1 MTRYFSPLPI
11 LLMLAGCHH
20 ASAMP
25 PVQAT
30 APVVTVASA
39 TYCTVTGSAILN
51 AAGTPL
57 ASGTVTFTP
66 VDATGNPTSFAI
78 STTPSAIISSNS
90 ISVPVTNG
98 VMPSQNLV
106 RSDMSLP
113 VGIGYSFLIH
123 DNQTLAQIASGTVYF
138 NTPTYDIAGFV
149 AANVKTAPP
158 LSYVMGPQGPS
169 GPAGPQGLQG
179 AASTIPGP
187 VGPQGPQGLVGPQ
200 GLQGL
205 ASTIPG
211 PIGPQGPQGIQ
222 GAASTIAGP
231 QGPKG
236 DTGATGATGAVG
248 QPGATGAAGNTGA
261 VGPQGVAGPVG
272 QTGPQGA
279 TGNTGNVGPA
289 GPSGAV
295 GSTGPQGAQGVAG
308 ITPTFTTPTA
318 NSLAAGDSPT
328 VAVTASGNSYQLNF
342 GIPAGAT
349 GPTGSTGLTGA
360 TGAAGAQGPQGVAG
374 STGAQGVAGATGAAG
389 VSPTLSAGTVTST
402 APGSTPSVS
411 DSGSG
416 SNHVF
421 NFSLPQGLTGATG
434 ATGAQG
440 ATGPTGQTG
449 ATGVAG
455 AQGPQGAT
463 GVAGVSPTLTAG
475 SATALASN
483 ATPTVSDSV
492 SGTTHTFSFGI
503 PAGATGPAGA
513 NGATGPQGPIGQT
526 GATGQTGP
534 AGATGSAGTNGT
546 NGVTPTIA
554 PGSVTQLAS
563 TASPTVTDTGSGSNH
578 VFAFGIPAGPT
589 GATGATGPQ
598 GPAGTATASG
608 STGQFQVVGSNGQLA
623 AASYTP
629 VNPTNNGSDFSSAS
643 TTLKNLGGLPLTGGQ
658 LTGELDAQAVEAEKR
673 FEMLPTISVTHKD
686 FTAAPYNCANSAD
699 PTGVND
705 STCAINAALT
715 YANSYANTLKGT
727 NSNASG
733 LHACVFLDPGFYKV
747 SGNGIQ
753 LNESYCLKGWSS
765 ASTVIASTDPT
776 RSAITYGGV
785 NAVPYSGTSVYVPY
799 AFLGDLDIV
808 GNGKATTGNLLEID
822 LSFLILNNVQFFNT
836 GGRAFQANG
845 GERLFGQ
852 NLSFYDTRLP
862 MMLGGDDN
870 ESTFVNL
877 NGLDNGHTNDAGPS
891 GSGFSKWCYG
901 VNCTNGS
908 FTAAGTNA
916 APATLYPPTLADVT
930 NQKSVNVRFIGGD
943 MKGNSINAAFRN
955 VSGQQFVID
964 NMYTEAPVVFPA
976 ANMGASYIQ
985 GGVTPR
991 TTLTSGFTSTTYGP
1005 STVYLATIAD
1015 SSQMPLYFGLA
1026 ADAESYVGTQDQY
1039 TPLVMYPSDYVPGST
1054 TASTTCSGLNK
1065 GSYEV
1070 IFSGATYGGNNIAIF
1085 GRSSGGTNMPSG
1097 VTNYNWGSSCTSPPN
1112 IEDYTPAN
1120 AQVPSMT
1127 VQGHMNNV
1135 QGTPTSNGY
1144 TYVVNSGPQCAGEVI
1159 AGVCADAPGGFFT
1172 APNATG
1178 DPLANISAGT
1188 ITIGDQTSMVNGS
1201 NNLYAGSVSVVRRT
1215 NINVIGGSIAKDAS
1229 INEPFAAVLTT
1240 AANSPIGVAN
1250 TEYISLNS
1258 LTSGEYVTAYPD
1270 ANNVPVQT
1278 ELYAPYVHE
1287 TWNTSTG
1294 FWQRDAC
1301 RFTSGYYGCGLM
1313 SNNWWIMANSPVTA
1327 FAMNFTGSQ
1336 FNWYVPHNFLSPITP
1351 NGGIIWPGNYT
1362 YPSAT
1367 PSSTINQNLFASPNA
1382 TGTMVF
1388 PLPAATPQGNRVRVT
1403 IANTNPFSI
1412 STPSG
1417 TSLYINNTK
1426 YISNGGTSAVFPGY
1440 LGTLEFTADAY
1451 SQWVSTSSQP
1461 EIGSVSLA
1469 SGAGF
1474 ASAALTQIPASTVH
1488 AGQFTFTI
1496 PSGSTGTAGS
1506 VGITITNTTATSR
1519 VPSSCD
1525 VKILGVAVVGF
1536 SSVPTASSWTWTPS
1550 GAIPSGSYT
1559 GAWTCT
1565 Y

>member
-1 MTRYFSPLPI
+1 MRLRAFTAI
-11 LLMLAGCHH
+11 CLLTANAVAQTTITPGIGLQIPGFNSSNWQIPFNYDFNLIDQMLSG
-20 ASAMP
+20 
-25 PVQAT
+25 QALIP
-30 APVVTVASA
+30 ALHVTGNFEVDG
-39 TYCTVTGSAILN
+39 TVTANNLQFTPQQIQNGLGFTPLKPANNLNDVQSVATTLQNLGTVSKSYIDSADSAN
-51 AAGTPL
+51 AQAASNAQSAAGTANTAAQNAATT
-57 ASGTVTFTP
+57 ASNA
-66 VDATGNPTSFAI
+66 AT
-78 STTPSAIISSNS
+78 
-90 ISVPVTNG
+90 
-98 VMPSQNLV
+98 
-106 RSDMSLP
+106 
-113 VGIGYSFLIH
+113 
-123 DNQTLAQIASGTVYF
+123 
-138 NTPTYDIAGFV
+138 
-149 AANVKTAPP
+149 
-158 LSYVMGPQGPS
+158 
-169 GPAGPQGLQG
+169 
-179 AASTIPGP
+179 AASTA
-187 VGPQGPQGLVGPQ
+187 QT
-200 GLQGL
+200 
-205 ASTIPG
+205 AAN
-211 PIGPQGPQGIQ
+211 
-222 GAASTIAGP
+222 AASTAAGTAQSTANTALSTAQAAIP
-231 QGPKG
+231 AASAPLYAAG
-236 DTGATGATGAVG
+236 TTYAMATPVKD
-248 QPGATGAAGNTGA
+248 AAGNHYISL
-261 VGPQGVAGPVG
+261 QGGNK
-272 QTGPQGA
+272 
-279 TGNTGNVGPA
+279 GNTPNPAADTAYWALTSAAPVTSLPYTAITNPPTIPSKTSQLTNDAAFITASQAPVQTVNGIAPTNGNVTVTATVNAPA
-289 GPSGAV
+289 SAAYLGTNSNGQLIAASAP
-295 GSTGPQGAQGVAG
+295 VA
-308 ITPTFTTPTA
+308 A
-318 NSLAAGDSPT
+318 AAGS
-328 VAVTASGNSYQLNF
+328 
-342 GIPAGAT
+342 AGAF
-349 GPTGSTGLTGA
+349 
-360 TGAAGAQGPQGVAG
+360 QVAG
-374 STGAQGVAGATGAAG
+374 S
-389 VSPTLSAGTVTST
+389 
-402 APGSTPSVS
+402 
-411 DSGSG
+411 
-416 SNHVF
+416 
-421 NFSLPQGLTGATG
+421 
-434 ATGAQG
+434 
-440 ATGPTGQTG
+440 
-449 ATGVAG
+449 
-455 AQGPQGAT
+455 
-463 GVAGVSPTLTAG
+463 
-475 SATALASN
+475 
-483 ATPTVSDSV
+483 
-492 SGTTHTFSFGI
+492 
-503 PAGATGPAGA
+503 
-513 NGATGPQGPIGQT
+513 
-526 GATGQTGP
+526 
-534 AGATGSAGTNGT
+534 NGT
-546 NGVTPTIA
+546 
-554 PGSVTQLAS
+554 
-563 TASPTVTDTGSGSNH
+563 
-578 VFAFGIPAGPT
+578 
-589 GATGATGPQ
+589 
-598 GPAGTATASG
+598 
-608 STGQFQVVGSNGQLA
+608 LA

-629 VNPTNNGSDFSSAS
+629 LNKAGDSMT
-643 TTLKNLGGLPLTGGQ
+643 GQ
-658 LTGELDAQAVEAEKR
+658 LTAQAIQAQQDFRK
-673 FEMLPTISVTHKD
+673 LPTISPTHQD
-686 FTAAPYNCANSAD
+686 FTAAPYNCSNAAD
-699 PTGVND
+699 PSGVND

-733 LHACVFLDPGFYKV
+733 LHACVLLDPGFYKV

-753 LNESYCLKGWSS
+753 LNESYCLKGWSP

-785 NAVPYSGTSVYVPY
+785 NGVPYSGTSVYVPY

-1026 ADAESYVGTQDQY
+1026 TDAESYVGTQNQY

-1065 GSYEV
+1065 GSYEI

-1097 VTNYNWGSSCTSPPN
+1097 VTNYNWGSSCTTPPS

-1336 FNWYVPHNFLSPITP
+1336 FNWLAPSIFNSTITS
-1351 NGGIIWPGNYT
+1351 NGGIIYTGTYT
-1362 YPSAT
+1362 YPSGT
-1367 PSSTINQNLFASPNA
+1367 SIPVNQVVHAAPA
-1382 TGTMVF
+1382 AAGTSVF
-1388 PLPAATPQGNRVRVT
+1388 TLPAAITAGTRERIT
-1403 IANTNPFSI
+1403 LANTNPFAI
-1412 STPSG
+1412 STPTG

-1426 YISNGGTSAVFPGY
+1426 YISNGGTSTLFPGY

-1451 SQWVSTSSQP
+1451 NQWVSSSYQP
-1461 EIGSVSLA
+1461 EIGPATIA

-1474 ASAALTQIPASTVH
+1474 ASATLTLAANSSVH
-1488 AGQFTFTI
+1488 AGQFSFTI

-1506 VGITITNTTATSR
+1506 VGLTVTNT
-1519 VPSSCD
+1519 
-1525 VKILGVAVVGF
+1525 
-1536 SSVPTASSWTWTPS
+1536 VPTAQVAKQCRVDFVGGSYSGYQTAYPTANGFSWTP
-1550 GAIPSGSYT
+1550 AVALASGSYS
-1559 GAWTCT
+1559 ASWSCT
-1565 Y
+1565 F